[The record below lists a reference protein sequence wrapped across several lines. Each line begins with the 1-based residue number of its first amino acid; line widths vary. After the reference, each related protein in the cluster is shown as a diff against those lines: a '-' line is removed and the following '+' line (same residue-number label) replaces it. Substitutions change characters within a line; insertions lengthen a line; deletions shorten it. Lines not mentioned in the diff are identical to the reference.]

1 MTRHDASQPP
11 TVLRVA
17 QQVAYIK
24 DAFLA
29 SGNPLEETPAG
40 NGGVGYICAAG
51 QILVNDKYL
60 TSVQQLLGQQPA
72 GPDQMDRLLSV
83 ERVIDDI
90 VLMHLEEAQPGKY
103 VKVVVGQRPTV
114 DVAVRVVAQYLGEG
128 IAAPN
133 HVLTAAQV
141 VGPCPATEPEEVYD
155 AIEPYPGICTEN
167 SGAGVL
173 VYIADTGLLQEA
185 VISLPWLQGVQRA
198 LDAGGAVQGW
208 DPPPAPPAN
217 PRGLDLITPYM
228 GHGTFVA
235 GVVRCIA
242 PQADVIVS
250 NVFNTAGSA
259 LESDFV
265 KDLAIA
271 LRQGVDV
278 FNLSISGPSWNDQPM
293 LAFSRWLRLLRHYKG
308 VVCIVAAG
316 NSGVRRPSWPAADA
330 GMVAVGALSADWRD
344 RAEFS
349 NYGHWVDVYAPG
361 RNLINAF
368 TTGYYMCYQNPY
380 VGQERD
386 FYGMAMWSG
395 TSFSTPIVTGLVADR
410 MSRTGEDGKEA
421 AAALLRIAQH
431 NAIPGVGAVLV
442 PCDGTDRCRC
452 GRSSGQ
458 PCRRRRHDGCDGE
471 DPSA

>member
-1 MTRHDASQPP
+1 MTRHDALQPP
-11 TVLRVA
+11 AALRVV

-24 DAFLA
+24 DAFA
-29 SGNPLEETPAG
+29 QTGIALEETPAG

-51 QILVNDKYL
+51 QLLVVDKYL
-60 TSVQQLLGQQPA
+60 TPVQQLLGQEPA
-72 GPDQMDRLLSV
+72 GPDQMDQLLGV
-83 ERVIDDI
+83 ERIIDDI
-90 VLMHLEEAQPGKY
+90 VLMHLGEAKPGKY
-103 VKVVVGQRPTV
+103 VKVEVGHRPTV
-114 DVAVRVVAQYLGEG
+114 EAAVQAVARYLGEG

-133 HVLTAAQV
+133 HILTAAQV
-141 VGPCPATEPEEVYD
+141 VGPCPATEPEEVY
-155 AIEPYPGICTEN
+155 AGIEPYPGVCTQN
-167 SGAGVL
+167 SGAGIL
-173 VYIADTGLLQEA
+173 VYIADTGLLQDA
-185 VISLPWLQGVQRA
+185 VMSLPWMHGVQRA
-198 LDAGGAVQGW
+198 LDAHGALQGW
-208 DPPPAPPAN
+208 DPPPAAPAN
-217 PRGLDLITPYM
+217 AAGLDLITPYM

-242 PQADVIVS
+242 PEADVIVS

-278 FNLSISGPSWNDQPM
+278 FNLSISGPSWNDRPM

-308 VVCIVAAG
+308 VVCVVAAG

-330 GMVAVGALSADWRD
+330 GMVAVGALSADWRS

-349 NYGHWVDVYAPG
+349 NHGGWVDVYAPG
-361 RNLINAF
+361 RNLVNAF
-368 TTGYYMCYQNPY
+368 TTGYYKCYQNPY
-380 VGQERD
+380 VGQQRD

-410 MSRTGEDGKEA
+410 MSRTGEDGQEA
-421 AAALLRIAQH
+421 AAALLRIARR

-452 GRSSGQ
+452 PRPPGET
-458 PCRRRRHDGCDGE
+458 CRRRRHDGCDGE
-471 DPSA
+471 DPPA